1 MNNERTTG
9 SVEHFKRA
17 RIVSVGTSVPDTVL
31 TNSDFEKMVD
41 TTDEWIVTRTGIK
54 SRHVAARGSAVTTA
68 GLGSAAARLALERAK
83 IAPEQ
88 VDGIICATITPD
100 GLFPSTACKIQ
111 ADLGCRRAFAF
122 DISAACAGFVYGLSL
137 ANNFIGAGQ
146 GSTFLVVGSEMLSRI
161 TDYKDRATCILFGDV
176 AGAAVVQGT
185 NDGDAGIGDAG
196 IRSVCLGSNGS
207 LGKILYCNLWDE
219 NRFMYMEGREV
230 FKHAVRM
237 MSEMAKKA
245 VAEAGL
251 TLDDIDYLVP
261 HQANI
266 RIIKTLSE
274 TLNVAP
280 EKVVVN
286 LENFGNTSSASIP
299 LALNEAIQD
308 GRIKKGS
315 TVLLTSLGGGI
326 TVASAVVRF

>member
-1 MNNERTTG
+1 VGDLR
-9 SVEHFKRA
+9 RA
-17 RIVSVGTSVPDTVL
+17 RIVSIGTCVPDTVL

-41 TTDEWIVTRTGIK
+41 TTDEWILTRTGIRQ
-54 SRHVAARGSAVTTA
+54 RHIVPKGSTITTAQLGSTAARI
-68 GLGSAAARLALERAK
+68 ALERGG
-83 IAPEQ
+83 IAPDQ

-111 ADLGCRRAFAF
+111 AQLGCRQALAF
-122 DISAACAGFVYGLSL
+122 DISAACAGFVYGITL
-137 ANNFIGAGQ
+137 ARNFILSGQ
-146 GSTFLVVGSEMLSRI
+146 GSTFLVVGSEILSRA
-161 TDYKDRATCILFGDV
+161 TDYKDRATCILFGDG

-185 NDGDAGIGDAG
+185 DDDQTGILSACLSSDGTLGD
-196 IRSVCLGSNGS
+196 
-207 LGKILYCNLWDE
+207 ILYCDLWGE
-219 NRFMYMEGREV
+219 NRFMVMEGREV

-237 MSEMAKKA
+237 MSDMALKA
-245 VAEAGL
+245 VAAAGL
-251 TLDDIDYLVP
+251 KLGDIDYLVP

-266 RIIKTLSE
+266 RIINSLRE
-274 TLNVAP
+274 TLKVDP

-299 LALNEAIQD
+299 LALNEAMKD

-315 TVLLTSLGGGI
+315 TVLFTSLGGGI

>member
-1 MNNERTTG
+1 MGDLR
-9 SVEHFKRA
+9 RA
-17 RIVSVGTSVPDTVL
+17 RIVSIGTCVPDTVL

-41 TTDEWIVTRTGIK
+41 TTDEWILTRTGIRQ
-54 SRHVAARGSAVTTA
+54 RHIVPKGSTITTAQLGSTAARI
-68 GLGSAAARLALERAK
+68 ALERGG
-83 IAPEQ
+83 IAPDQ

-111 ADLGCRRAFAF
+111 AQLGCRQALAF
-122 DISAACAGFVYGLSL
+122 DISAACAGFVYGITL
-137 ANNFIGAGQ
+137 ARNFILSGQ
-146 GSTFLVVGSEMLSRI
+146 GSTFLVVGSEILSRA
-161 TDYKDRATCILFGDV
+161 TDYKDRATCILFGDG

-185 NDGDAGIGDAG
+185 DDDQTGILSACLSSDGTLGD
-196 IRSVCLGSNGS
+196 
-207 LGKILYCNLWDE
+207 ILYCDLWGE
-219 NRFMYMEGREV
+219 NRFMVMEGREV

-237 MSEMAKKA
+237 MSDMALKA
-245 VAEAGL
+245 VAAAGL
-251 TLDDIDYLVP
+251 KLGDIDYLVP

-266 RIIKTLSE
+266 RIINSLRE
-274 TLNVAP
+274 TLKVDP

-299 LALNEAIQD
+299 LALNEAMKD

-315 TVLLTSLGGGI
+315 TVLFTSLGGGI

>member
-1 MNNERTTG
+1 MIDERTTG

-17 RIVSVGTSVPDTVL
+17 KIVSVGTSVPDTVL

-54 SRHVAARGSAVTTA
+54 SRHVAAKGSGTTTA
-68 GLGSAAARLALERAK
+68 GLGSAAARVALERAK

-111 ADLGCRRAFAF
+111 ADLGCRKAFAF
-122 DISAACAGFVYGLSL
+122 DIAAACAGFVYGLSL

-161 TDYKDRATCILFGDV
+161 TDYKDRKTCILFGDG

-185 NDGDAGIGDAG
+185 NDEKTGIL
-196 IRSVCLGSNGS
+196 SVCLGSDGT
-207 LGKILYCNLWDE
+207 LGKILYCNLWE
-219 NRFMYMEGREV
+219 ESRFMYMEGREV
-230 FKHAVRM
+230 FKYAVRM
-237 MSEMAKKA
+237 MADMAKKA

-251 TLDDIDYLVP
+251 TFSDIDYLVP

-266 RIIKTLSE
+266 RIIKTLGE
-274 TLNVAP
+274 ALNMAP

-299 LALNEAIQD
+299 LAFNEAIKD
-308 GRIKKGS
+308 GRIRKGS
-315 TVLLTSLGGGI
+315 TVLLTSLGGGV
-326 TVASAVVRF
+326 TVAGAVVRF